1 MTVRTALEGDLLAM
15 VALSERFRARL
26 ADYSPVFW
34 RKAPDAAAKQTL
46 WFRFLLT
53 QSDTFAFAHAA
64 PDGAIDGFLIA
75 RMTAAPPVFAPGA
88 PICLIDDFCVEPAAA
103 WPTTGAALLDAAVAE
118 GARRG
123 APVTSVITAHLDAPK
138 RAFLAARGFAPTSEW
153 HVRANE

>member
-1 MTVRTALEGDLLAM
+1 MTVRAALDGDLPAM

-26 ADYSPVFW
+26 AAYSPVFW
-34 RKAPDAAAKQTL
+34 RMAADAAAKQTL

-53 QSDTFAFAHAA
+53 QSDTFALVHAA
-64 PDGAIDGFLIA
+64 SEGAIDGFLIA
-75 RMTAAPPVFAPGA
+75 RMTGAPPVYAPGA

-103 WPTTGAALLDAAVAE
+103 WPAAGGALLDAAVAE

-123 APVTSVITAHLDAPK
+123 APLTSVITAHLDAPK